1 MRNEDICR
9 IAQALKEIPDHSLE
23 LKEYPGPNRESGRLA
38 RTLSVSADGKG
49 RVSVYQVYPG
59 IRLSLLCFLSEQAAF
74 RHPASPAVLEV
85 GHCRAGRVGWN
96 MREGTAVYL
105 GAGDLTVHSAACCA
119 DSAMM
124 FPLGYAEGIAI
135 SIRLASLSD
144 NESAILQEVGR
155 EREKIQSVFC
165 CGKPVILSS
174 CPDLERIFAPL
185 YAASPARRSLYL
197 PLKIQEL
204 LLFLLDFQPEQN
216 ALTQYCSQQ
225 TEQIKRVHQQ
235 LTEHLDQRFTIEA
248 LSKQYLMNTATLKK
262 VFKAVYGLPIA
273 TYMKEYRIRQA
284 MKLLRETDAPIAE
297 IASQVGYGT
306 QGKFSEAFK
315 DVAQMLPTTYRKAHV
330 SSDRASEARP

>member
-1 MRNEDICR
+1 MTVTFEVSYIVEEEIHQCHSSGTRNN
-9 IAQALKEIPDHSLE
+9 L
-23 LKEYPGPNRESGRLA
+23 
-38 RTLSVSADGKG
+38 
-49 RVSVYQVYPG
+49 
-59 IRLSLLCFLSEQAAF
+59 
-74 RHPASPAVLEV
+74 
-85 GHCRAGRVGWN
+85 
-96 MREGTAVYL
+96 
-105 GAGDLTVHSAACCA
+105 
-119 DSAMM
+119 
-124 FPLGYAEGIAI
+124 IAI
-135 SIRLASLSD
+135 
-144 NESAILQEVGR
+144 EG
-155 EREKIQSVFC
+155 FH
-165 CGKPVILSS
+165 
-174 CPDLERIFAPL
+174 F
-185 YAASPARRSLYL
+185 
-197 PLKIQEL
+197 QEL

-235 LTEHLDQRFTIEA
+235 LTDHLDQRFTIEA

-315 DVAQMLPTTYRKAHV
+315 DVAQMLPTAYRKAHV

>member
-1 MRNEDICR
+1 
-9 IAQALKEIPDHSLE
+9 
-23 LKEYPGPNRESGRLA
+23 
-38 RTLSVSADGKG
+38 
-49 RVSVYQVYPG
+49 
-59 IRLSLLCFLSEQAAF
+59 
-74 RHPASPAVLEV
+74 
-85 GHCRAGRVGWN
+85 
-96 MREGTAVYL
+96 
-105 GAGDLTVHSAACCA
+105 
-119 DSAMM
+119 MM

-144 NESAILQEVGR
+144 NESAILREVGR

-284 MKLLRETDAPIAE
+284 MKLLRNRRPHRRDRISGRLWYARKVFRSI
-297 IASQVGYGT
+297 
-306 QGKFSEAFK
+306 QGRCA
-315 DVAQMLPTTYRKAHV
+315 DVAHGL
-330 SSDRASEARP
+330 SESARFLRQGFRGPALGTG